1 MLQHELRKSTW
12 RGMTVFLAVLAAIVV
27 APAWSLQYWQG
38 WLYWAVFVACTVPST
53 IYFLRHDPKLVER
66 RLSAGPAAE
75 SRTRQKVIQTFTS
88 LFMALTFAFPGL
100 DHQFGWSSVP
110 PTIAVGADAL
120 VVVGFLIMIRALK
133 ENGYAASTI
142 RIEQDQPVVSSG
154 PYAIVRHPMYAG
166 GLVMML
172 ATPIA
177 LGSVWGLVFAVLT
190 VGALVWRLLD
200 EEEFLSANLP
210 GYAGYRR
217 TMRYRLVPYLW

>member
-1 MLQHELRKSTW
+1 
-12 RGMTVFLAVLAAIVV
+12 
-27 APAWSLQYWQG
+27 
-38 WLYWAVFVACTVPST
+38 
-53 IYFLRHDPKLVER
+53 
-66 RLSAGPAAE
+66 
-75 SRTRQKVIQTFTS
+75 
-88 LFMALTFAFPGL
+88 
-100 DHQFGWSSVP
+100 
-110 PTIAVGADAL
+110 
-120 VVVGFLIMIRALK
+120 
-133 ENGYAASTI
+133 
-142 RIEQDQPVVSSG
+142 VSSG

-210 GYAGYRR
+210 GYAGYCR

>member
-1 MLQHELRKSTW
+1 VVECSADY
-12 RGMTVFLAVLAAIVV
+12 RGRRRRAGRGRV
-27 APAWSLQYWQG
+27 SD
-38 WLYWAVFVACTVPST
+38 
-53 IYFLRHDPKLVER
+53 HD
-66 RLSAGPAAE
+66 
-75 SRTRQKVIQTFTS
+75 T
-88 LFMALTFAFPGL
+88 
-100 DHQFGWSSVP
+100 
-110 PTIAVGADAL
+110 
-120 VVVGFLIMIRALK
+120 ALK